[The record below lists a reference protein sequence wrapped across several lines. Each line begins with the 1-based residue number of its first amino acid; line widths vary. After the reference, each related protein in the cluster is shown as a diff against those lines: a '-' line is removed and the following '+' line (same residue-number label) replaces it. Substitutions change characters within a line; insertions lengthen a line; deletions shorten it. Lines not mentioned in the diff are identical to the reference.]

1 MQVQLRLPKEMVTE
15 IDEWVRSG
23 RFKSRSDAI
32 RFIIQFYQER
42 ERTLQFYQTL
52 VQRSAEARENP
63 EKLISL
69 EEIR

>member
-52 VQRSAEARENP
+52 VQRSTEARENP